1 MFQLFKLAS
10 WKRLRFNFPN
20 NFSSSEFIVE
30 PRKRVLGF
38 CSLPN
43 DDDVNNQ
50 FSVIVFLRNVKLS
63 LINFINLTLE
73 KSSGSPDPT
82 FNGTNETKT

>member
-1 MFQLFKLAS
+1 M
-10 WKRLRFNFPN
+10 
-20 NFSSSEFIVE
+20 VE

-50 FSVIVFLRNVKLS
+50 FCLIVFLRNVKLG
-63 LINFINLTLE
+63 LINFKNLTLE

-82 FNGTNETKT
+82 FNGTNETET